1 LLIQVVRFNENL
13 FFKKRGDE
21 VMALPFIE
29 LKGVSKIFPGVIA
42 IDNMDLDVYPGEILG
57 LIGENGA
64 GKSTLIKLLTGAHS
78 HDLGQILVEGK
89 EVSIQGPKQAMGLGI
104 TAIYQELNIVKEL
117 SVAENVY
124 LGRELKNKG
133 IPLINIKE
141 MITNSAALLKE
152 LGQNIDPKLTIS
164 KLGMGQQQMVEIAK
178 ALSVKTKL
186 LIMDEPTSS
195 LSSKEVKELL
205 RTIKELKQKGIAV
218 IFISHRLDEIM
229 EVCDRVTVMRDGRKV
244 KTLPIKEANREEL
257 IRLMVGRD
265 LKDQFPK
272 VVSKIGEEAL
282 RIENYTSDNGF
293 IDVSFRVHR
302 GEILGLSGLVGAGR
316 TEVARAIFG
325 IDMKNKGKTY
335 IYGTEV
341 NIKSPKEAM
350 AQGLAFL
357 TEDRKGQGLVL
368 DNTVAFNMNLASLNK
383 CKSGMLLD
391 LKKLKEATTRNIEKL
406 HINPPSDTFMV
417 RKLSGGNQQKV
428 VIGKWLNTHAN
439 IFIFDEPTRGIDVG
453 AKVEVYN
460 VINELVLGG
469 AAVIM
474 ISSELPEILGMSD
487 HIIVMHEGKVTGEFD
502 IHEANQENI
511 MKAASGGV

>member
-1 LLIQVVRFNENL
+1 
-13 FFKKRGDE
+13 
-21 VMALPFIE
+21 MALPFIE

-42 IDNMDLDVYPGEILG
+42 IDNMDIDVYPGEILG
-57 LIGENGA
+57 LVGENGA
-64 GKSTLIKLLTGAHS
+64 GKSTLIKLLTGAHR
-78 HDLGQILVEGK
+78 HDLGEILVEGK
-89 EVSIQGPKQAMGLGI
+89 EANINGPKQAMSLGI
-104 TAIYQELNIVKEL
+104 TAIYQELNIVKDL
-117 SVAENVY
+117 SVAENVF

-133 IPLINIKE
+133 IPLLNIKE
-141 MITNSAALLKE
+141 MATKSVELLNE
-152 LGQNIDPKLTIS
+152 LGQKIDPKMIIS

-229 EVCDRVTVMRDGRKV
+229 EVCDRVTIMRDGKKV
-244 KTLPIKEANREEL
+244 KTLPIEDVTVEEL

-265 LKDQFPK
+265 LKNQFPK
-272 VVSKIGEEAL
+272 FESKIGEEAL
-282 RIENYTSDNGF
+282 KIENYTRDNVF
-293 IDVSFRVHR
+293 DNVSFTVHK

-325 IDMKNKGKTY
+325 IDMKNKGTTY
-335 IYGTEV
+335 INGKKV
-341 NIKSPKEAM
+341 NIRSPKEAM
-350 AQGLAFL
+350 KQGIAFL

-368 DNTVAFNMNLASLNK
+368 DNTVAFNMNIASLDK
-383 CKSGMLLD
+383 CKSGRLLD
-391 LKKLKEATTRNIEKL
+391 LKKLKERTVKNIKKL
-406 HINPPSDTFMV
+406 DINPPSDTFMV

-428 VIGKWLNTHAN
+428 VIAKWLNTHAN

-460 VINELVLGG
+460 VMNELVMSG

>member
-1 LLIQVVRFNENL
+1 
-13 FFKKRGDE
+13 
-21 VMALPFIE
+21 ME
-29 LKGVSKIFPGVIA
+29 LRGVSKIFPGVIA
-42 IDNMDLDVYPGEILG
+42 LDKIDIDVYPGEVLG

-64 GKSTLIKLLTGAHS
+64 GKSTLIKLLTGAHR
-78 HDLGQILVEGK
+78 HDLGQVLVEGK
-89 EVSIQGPKQAMGLGI
+89 EVNIQGPKNAMNLGI

-117 SVAENVY
+117 TVAENVY

-133 IPLINIKE
+133 LALTNEKE
-141 MITNSAALLKE
+141 MIRRSAELLRE
-152 LGQNIDPKLTIS
+152 LGQEIDPKITIS
-164 KLGMGQQQMVEIAK
+164 KLGMGKQQMVEIAK

-186 LIMDEPTSS
+186 IIMDEPTSS

-205 RTIKELKQKGIAV
+205 RTIKELKQKGISI

-244 KTLPIKEANREEL
+244 KTLPIQDVNIDEL

-272 VVSKIGEEAL
+272 VETKIGEEAL
-282 RIENYTSDNGF
+282 RIENYTSENVFND
-293 IDVSFRVHR
+293 ISFKVHK

-325 IDMKNKGKTY
+325 IDMKNRGTTY
-335 IYGTEV
+335 INGKKV
-341 NIKSPKEAM
+341 NIKCPKDAM

-383 CKSGMLLD
+383 CKSGILLD
-391 LKKLKEATTRNIEKL
+391 LKKLKEKTMENIKKL
-406 HINPPSDTFMV
+406 DINPPVDTFVV
-417 RKLSGGNQQKV
+417 RKFSGGNQQKV
-428 VIGKWLNTHAN
+428 VIAKWLNTHAN

-460 VINELVLGG
+460 VMNQLVSDG

-487 HIIVMHEGKVTGEFD
+487 RIIVMHEGEVTGEFSRN
-502 IHEANQENI
+502 EANQENI
-511 MKAASGGV
+511 MKAASGGL

>member
-1 LLIQVVRFNENL
+1 MLQ
-13 FFKKRGDE
+13 
-21 VMALPFIE
+21 PFIQ

-42 IDNMDLDVYPGEILG
+42 LDKIDIDVYPGEVLG
-57 LIGENGA
+57 LVGENGA
-64 GKSTLIKLLTGAHS
+64 GKSTLIKLLTGAHRHNS
-78 HDLGQILVEGK
+78 GEILVEGK
-89 EVSIQGPKQAMGLGI
+89 EVNIQGPKHAMDLGI
-104 TAIYQELNIVKEL
+104 TAIYQELNIVRDL
-117 SVAENVY
+117 TVAENVY

-133 IPLINIKE
+133 LHLTDNKE
-141 MITNSAALLKE
+141 MIRKSAELLRE
-152 LGQNIDPKLTIS
+152 LGQDIDTKITIS
-164 KLGMGQQQMVEIAK
+164 KLGMGKQQMVEIAK

-205 RTIKELKQKGIAV
+205 RTIKELKQKGISI

-229 EVCDRVTVMRDGRKV
+229 EVCDRVTVMRDGKKV
-244 KTLPIKEANREEL
+244 KTLPIKDVNVDDL

-282 RIENYTSDNGF
+282 RIENYTSNNVF
-293 IDVSFRVHR
+293 NDVSFKVHK

-325 IDMKNKGKTY
+325 VDMINSGTTY
-335 IYGTEV
+335 INGKKV
-341 NIKSPKEAM
+341 DIKCPKDAM
-350 AQGLAFL
+350 AQKIAFL

-383 CKSGMLLD
+383 CKIGMLLD
-391 LKKLKEATTRNIEKL
+391 PKKLKEKTTQNINKL
-406 HINPPSDTFMV
+406 DINPPVDSFTV

-428 VIGKWLNTHAN
+428 VIGKWLNTEAN

-460 VINELVLGG
+460 VMNELILNG

-474 ISSELPEILGMSD
+474 VSSELPEILGMSD
-487 HIIVMHEGKVTGEFD
+487 RIIVMHEGRVTGEFSRN
-502 IHEANQENI
+502 EANQENI
-511 MKAASGGV
+511 MKAASGGL

>member
-1 LLIQVVRFNENL
+1 MV
-13 FFKKRGDE
+13 
-21 VMALPFIE
+21 LPFIE

-42 IDNMDLDVYPGEILG
+42 IDNIDIDVYPGEILG
-57 LIGENGA
+57 LVGENGA
-64 GKSTLIKLLTGAHS
+64 GKSTLIKLLTGAHR
-78 HDLGQILVEGK
+78 HDLGQILVEGR
-89 EVSIQGPKQAMGLGI
+89 EADINGPKQAMSLGI
-104 TAIYQELNIVKEL
+104 TAIYQELNIVKDL

-133 IPLINIKE
+133 IHLLNIKE
-141 MITNSAALLKE
+141 MTTKSAELLKE
-152 LGQNIDPKLTIS
+152 LGQKIDPKMIIS

-244 KTLPIKEANREEL
+244 KTLPIQDVTVEGL

-265 LKDQFPK
+265 LKNQFPK
-272 VVSKIGEEAL
+272 VQSKIGEEAL
-282 RIENYTSDNGF
+282 RIENYTRDNVF
-293 IDVSFRVHR
+293 NNVSFTVHK

-325 IDMKNKGKTY
+325 IDMKNKGATY
-335 IYGTEV
+335 IYGKKV
-341 NIKSPKEAM
+341 NIRSPKDAM
-350 AQGLAFL
+350 KQGLAFL

-368 DNTVAFNMNLASLNK
+368 DNTVAFNMNLASLDK
-383 CKSGMLLD
+383 CKSGRLLD
-391 LKKLKEATTRNIEKL
+391 PKKLKERTVNNIKKL
-406 HINPPSDTFMV
+406 DINPPSDTFMV

-428 VIGKWLNTHAN
+428 VIAKWLNTHAN

-460 VINELVLGG
+460 VMNELVMSG

-487 HIIVMHEGKVTGEFD
+487 HVIVMHEGKVTGEFD

>member
-1 LLIQVVRFNENL
+1 
-13 FFKKRGDE
+13 
-21 VMALPFIE
+21 MAQPFIE

-42 IDNMDLDVYPGEILG
+42 IDNIDIDVYPGEILG
-57 LIGENGA
+57 LVGENGA
-64 GKSTLIKLLTGAHS
+64 GKSTLIKLLTGAHRS
-78 HDLGQILVEGK
+78 DLGQILVEGK
-89 EVSIQGPKQAMGLGI
+89 EVYIQGPKEAMRLGI
-104 TAIYQELNIVKEL
+104 TAIYQELNIVREL

-141 MITNSAALLKE
+141 MIRKSGELLME
-152 LGQNIDPKLTIS
+152 LGQKIDPKIAIS

-178 ALSVKTKL
+178 ALSVQTKL

-205 RTIKELKQKGIAV
+205 RTIKELKQKGISI

-244 KTLPIKEANREEL
+244 TTLPIEEVTLEKL

-265 LKDQFPK
+265 LKNQFPK
-272 VVSKIGEEAL
+272 VESKVGEEAL
-282 RIENYTSDNGF
+282 RIENYTSNNVF
-293 IDVSFRVHR
+293 NNVSFKVHK

-325 IDMKNKGKTY
+325 VDMKNKGRTY
-335 IYGTEV
+335 INGKEV
-341 NIKSPKEAM
+341 NIKSPKDAM
-350 AQGLAFL
+350 AHGLAFL
-357 TEDRKGQGLVL
+357 TEDRKEQGLVL
-368 DNTVAFNMNLASLNK
+368 DNTVAFNMNLASLNR

-391 LKKLKEATTRNIEKL
+391 IKKLKQITMENIRKL
-406 HINPPSDTFMV
+406 DINPPVDTFTV

-460 VINELVLGG
+460 VMNELVLNG

-487 HIIVMHEGKVTGEFD
+487 RIIVMHEGKVTGEFSMHD
-502 IHEANQENI
+502 ANQENI
-511 MKAASGGV
+511 MKAAAGGL

>member
-1 LLIQVVRFNENL
+1 
-13 FFKKRGDE
+13 
-21 VMALPFIE
+21 MALPFIE

-42 IDNMDLDVYPGEILG
+42 IDNIDLDVCPGEILG
-57 LIGENGA
+57 LVGENGA
-64 GKSTLIKLLTGAHS
+64 GKSTLIKLLTGAHR
-78 HDLGQILVEGK
+78 HDLGQVLVEGK
-89 EVSIQGPKQAMGLGI
+89 EVYIHGPKEAMSLGI
-104 TAIYQELNIVKEL
+104 TAIYQELNIVKYL

-124 LGRELKNKG
+124 LGRELRNKG
-133 IPLINIKE
+133 IPLINVKE
-141 MITNSAALLKE
+141 MREKSAEILSE
-152 LGQNIDPKLTIS
+152 LGQKIDPKLTIS

-229 EVCDRVTVMRDGRKV
+229 EVCDRVTVMRDGKKV
-244 KTLPIKEANREEL
+244 KTLTIQEVTREGL

-265 LKDQFPK
+265 LANQFPK
-272 VVSKIGEEAL
+272 VASKIGEEAL
-282 RIENYTSDNGF
+282 RIENYTIDNVF
-293 IDVSFRVHR
+293 DNVSFKVHR

-325 IDMKNKGKTY
+325 IDMKNKGTTY
-335 IYGTEV
+335 IYGKKV
-341 NIKSPKEAM
+341 NIKSPKDAM
-350 AQGLAFL
+350 SLGLAFL

-368 DNTVAFNMNLASLNK
+368 DNTMAFNMNLASLNK
-383 CKSGMLLD
+383 CKTGMLLD
-391 LKKLKEATTRNIEKL
+391 PKKLREKTIENIKRL
-406 HINPPSDTFMV
+406 NINPPSDTFVV

-428 VIGKWLNTHAN
+428 VIAKWLNTHAN

-460 VINELVLGG
+460 VMNELVMNG

-487 HIIVMHEGKVTGEFD
+487 HIIVMHEGKVTGEFKMND
-502 IHEANQENI
+502 ANQENI
-511 MKAASGGV
+511 MKAAAGGL

>member
-1 LLIQVVRFNENL
+1 MTQ
-13 FFKKRGDE
+13 
-21 VMALPFIE
+21 PFIE

-42 IDNMDLDVYPGEILG
+42 LDKITMDVYPGEILG
-57 LIGENGA
+57 LVGENGA
-64 GKSTLIKLLTGAHS
+64 GKSTLIKLLTGAHR
-78 HDLGQILVEGK
+78 HDLGQILVQGK
-89 EVSIQGPKQAMGLGI
+89 EIDIKDPKHAMNLGI
-104 TAIYQELNIVKEL
+104 TAIYQELNIVEEL

-133 IPLINIKE
+133 IPLTNIKE
-141 MITNSAALLKE
+141 MRRKAAEILRG
-152 LGQNIDPKLTIS
+152 LGQEIDPKLIIS

-178 ALSVKTKL
+178 ALSVQTKL

-205 RTIKELKQKGIAV
+205 RTIKELKQNGIAV

-229 EVCDRVTVMRDGRKV
+229 EVCDRVTVMRDGKIV
-244 KTLPIKEANREEL
+244 KTLPIQEINVEIL
-257 IRLMVGRD
+257 IRLMVGRN
-265 LKDQFPK
+265 LENQFPK
-272 VVSKIGEEAL
+272 VASKIGEEAL
-282 RIENYTSDNGF
+282 RIENYTSSNVF
-293 IDVSFRVHR
+293 SNVSFNVHK

-325 IDMKNKGKTY
+325 VDKKNKGITY
-335 IYGTEV
+335 INGKKL
-341 NIKSPKEAM
+341 NIKSPKDAM
-350 AQGLAFL
+350 AHGIAFL

-368 DNTVAFNMNLASLNK
+368 DNTVAFNMNIASLDK

-391 LKKLKEATTRNIEKL
+391 PKKLKEKTLENIEKL
-406 HINPPSDTFMV
+406 GIKPPSDTFMV

-428 VIGKWLNTHAN
+428 VIGKWLNTQAN

-460 VINELVLGG
+460 VINELVSKG

-487 HIIVMHEGKVTGEFD
+487 RIVVMHEGKVTGEFS
-502 IHEANQENI
+502 IQNANQENI
-511 MKAASGGV
+511 MKAASGGL

>member
-1 LLIQVVRFNENL
+1 
-13 FFKKRGDE
+13 
-21 VMALPFIE
+21 MAQPFIE
-29 LKGVSKIFPGVIA
+29 LKDVSKIFPGVIA
-42 IDNMDLDVYPGEILG
+42 LDKINIDVYPGEVLG

-64 GKSTLIKLLTGAHS
+64 GKSTLIKLLTGAHK
-78 HDLGQILVEGK
+78 HDLGQIFVEGK
-89 EVSIQGPKQAMGLGI
+89 EVNIQGPKHAMNLGI

-124 LGRELKNKG
+124 LGREIKNKG
-133 IPLINIKE
+133 IPLTNEKE
-141 MITNSAALLKE
+141 MIRKSAELLRE
-152 LGQNIDPKLTIS
+152 LGQEIDTKLTIS
-164 KLGMGQQQMVEIAK
+164 KLGMGKQQMVEIAK
-178 ALSVKTKL
+178 ALSVQTKL

-205 RTIKELKQKGIAV
+205 RTIKELKQKGIAI

-229 EVCDRVTVMRDGRKV
+229 EVCDRVTVMRDGQKV
-244 KTLPIKEANREEL
+244 KTLPIEDVNIEEL

-272 VVSKIGEEAL
+272 VVCEIGEEAL
-282 RIENYTSDNGF
+282 RIENYTSNNVF
-293 IDVSFRVHR
+293 NDVSFNVHK

-325 IDMKNKGKTY
+325 VDMINKGVTY
-335 IYGTEV
+335 INGKKV
-341 NIKSPKEAM
+341 KIKCPKDAM
-350 AQGLAFL
+350 EHGLAFL

-368 DNTVAFNMNLASLNK
+368 DNNVDFNMNLASLKK

-391 LKKLKEATTRNIEKL
+391 PKILKVKTTENIRKLD
-406 HINPPSDTFMV
+406 INPPVNTFTV

-428 VIGKWLNTHAN
+428 VIAKWLNTNAS
-439 IFIFDEPTRGIDVG
+439 IYIFDEPTRGIDVG

-460 VINELVLGG
+460 VMNELVLGG

-487 HIIVMHEGKVTGEFD
+487 RIIVMHEGKMTGEFTRQ
-502 IHEANQENI
+502 EASQEKI
-511 MKAASGGV
+511 MLAASGGV

>member
-1 LLIQVVRFNENL
+1 MTQ
-13 FFKKRGDE
+13 
-21 VMALPFIE
+21 PFIE

-42 IDNMDLDVYPGEILG
+42 LDKITMDVYPGEILG
-57 LIGENGA
+57 LVGENGA
-64 GKSTLIKLLTGAHS
+64 GKSTLIKLLTGAHR
-78 HDLGQILVEGK
+78 HDLGQILVQGK
-89 EVSIQGPKQAMGLGI
+89 EIDIKDPKHAMNLGI
-104 TAIYQELNIVKEL
+104 TAIYQELNIVEEL

-133 IPLINIKE
+133 IPLTNIKE
-141 MITNSAALLKE
+141 MRRKAAEILRG
-152 LGQNIDPKLTIS
+152 LGQEIDPKLIIS

-178 ALSVKTKL
+178 ALSVQTKL

-205 RTIKELKQKGIAV
+205 RTIKELKQNGIAV

-229 EVCDRVTVMRDGRKV
+229 EVCDRVTVMRDGKIV
-244 KTLPIKEANREEL
+244 KTLPIQEINVEIL
-257 IRLMVGRD
+257 IRLMVGRN
-265 LKDQFPK
+265 LENQFPK
-272 VVSKIGEEAL
+272 VASKIGEEAL
-282 RIENYTSDNGF
+282 RIENYTSSNIF
-293 IDVSFRVHR
+293 SNVSFNVHK

-325 IDMKNKGKTY
+325 VDKKNKGITY
-335 IYGTEV
+335 INGKKL
-341 NIKSPKEAM
+341 NIKSPKDAM
-350 AQGLAFL
+350 AHGIAFL

-368 DNTVAFNMNLASLNK
+368 DNTVAFNMNIASLDK

-391 LKKLKEATTRNIEKL
+391 PKKLKERTLENIEKL
-406 HINPPSDTFMV
+406 GIKPPSDTFMV

-428 VIGKWLNTHAN
+428 VIGKWLNTQAN

-460 VINELVLGG
+460 VINELVSKG

-487 HIIVMHEGKVTGEFD
+487 RIIVMHEGKVTGEFS
-502 IHEANQENI
+502 IQNANQENI
-511 MKAASGGV
+511 MKAASGGL

>member
-1 LLIQVVRFNENL
+1 
-13 FFKKRGDE
+13 
-21 VMALPFIE
+21 ME
-29 LKGVSKIFPGVIA
+29 LRGVSKIFPGVIA
-42 IDNMDLDVYPGEILG
+42 LDKIDIDVYPGEVLG

-64 GKSTLIKLLTGAHS
+64 GKSTLIKLLTGAHR
-78 HDLGQILVEGK
+78 HDLGKILVEGE
-89 EVSIQGPKQAMGLGI
+89 EVDIQGPKNAMNLGI
-104 TAIYQELNIVKEL
+104 TAIYQELNIVKDL

-124 LGRELKNKG
+124 LGRELKTKG
-133 IPLINIKE
+133 ISLTNEKE
-141 MITNSAALLKE
+141 MRRRSAELLRE
-152 LGQNIDPKLTIS
+152 LGQEIDPKITIS
-164 KLGMGQQQMVEIAK
+164 KLGMGKQQMVEIAK
-178 ALSVKTKL
+178 ALSVQTKL
-186 LIMDEPTSS
+186 IIMDEPTSS

-205 RTIKELKQKGIAV
+205 RTIKELKQKGISI

-244 KTLPIKEANREEL
+244 KTLSIQEANIDEL

-272 VVSKIGEEAL
+272 VETKIGEEAL
-282 RIENYTSDNGF
+282 RIENYTIDNVF
-293 IDVSFRVHR
+293 NDISFKVHK

-325 IDMKNKGKTY
+325 IDMKNRGTTY
-335 IYGTEV
+335 INGKKV
-341 NIKSPKEAM
+341 NIKCPKDAM

-383 CKSGMLLD
+383 CKSGILLD
-391 LKKLKEATTRNIEKL
+391 PKKLKDKTMNNITKL
-406 HINPPSDTFMV
+406 DINPPVDTFVV
-417 RKLSGGNQQKV
+417 RKFSGGNQQKV
-428 VIGKWLNTHAN
+428 VIAKWLNTHAN

-460 VINELVLGG
+460 VMNQLVSDG

-487 HIIVMHEGKVTGEFD
+487 RIIVMHEGEVTGEFSRN
-502 IHEANQENI
+502 EANQENI
-511 MKAASGGV
+511 MKAASGGL

>member
-1 LLIQVVRFNENL
+1 MSQ
-13 FFKKRGDE
+13 
-21 VMALPFIE
+21 PFIE

-42 IDNMDLDVYPGEILG
+42 IDKIDIDVYPGEVLG
-57 LIGENGA
+57 LAGENGA
-64 GKSTLIKLLTGAHS
+64 GKSTLIKLLTGAYQP
-78 HDLGQILVEGK
+78 DLGKILVEGK
-89 EVSIQGPKQAMGLGI
+89 EVSIQGAKQAMGLGI
-104 TAIYQELNIVKEL
+104 TAIYQELNIVKDL
-117 SVAENVY
+117 NVAENVF

-133 IPLINIKE
+133 IPLTNIKE
-141 MITNSAALLKE
+141 MKNKARDLLRE
-152 LGQNIDPKLTIS
+152 LGQEIDPS
-164 KLGMGQQQMVEIAK
+164 MNVAQLGMGKQQMVEIAK
-178 ALSVKTKL
+178 ALSVQTKL

-218 IFISHRLDEIM
+218 ILITHHLDEFFA
-229 EVCDRVTVMRDGRKV
+229 VCDRVTIMRDGRKV
-244 KTLPIKEANREEL
+244 ETLPINEVDEDKL

-272 VVSKIGEEAL
+272 VQSPIGEEAL
-282 RIENYTSDNGF
+282 RIENYTSGDTF
-293 IDVSFRVHR
+293 KDISFKVNK

-325 IDMKNKGKTY
+325 IDKKDTGTTY
-335 IYGTEV
+335 INGQKV
-341 NIKSPKEAM
+341 NIKSPKDAM
-350 AQGLAFL
+350 EHKIAFL

-368 DNTVAFNMNLASLNK
+368 DNTIDFNMNLASLNK

-391 LKKLKEATTRNIEKL
+391 PKKLKNKTVENIKKL
-406 HINPPSDTFMV
+406 DLNPPVNNFVV

-428 VIGKWLNTHAN
+428 VIAKWLNTEAN

-460 VINELVLGG
+460 VMNELVLNG

-487 HIIVMHEGKVTGEFD
+487 RIVVMHEGVITKELKREDAT
-502 IHEANQENI
+502 QENI
-511 MKAASGGV
+511 MLAAAGGV